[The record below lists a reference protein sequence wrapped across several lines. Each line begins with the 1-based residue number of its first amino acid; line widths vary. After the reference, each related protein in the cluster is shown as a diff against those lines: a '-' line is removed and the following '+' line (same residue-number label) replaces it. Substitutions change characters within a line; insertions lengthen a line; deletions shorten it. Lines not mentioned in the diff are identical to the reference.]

1 MSKLRLPG
9 VPRVPV
15 LLFLALTAAPGV
27 VQADGYRGYTCG
39 DLWLARNDIYANKG
53 YCFKSAAGKATYP
66 NSCFPPYGK
75 LNSFEQNEVNKIK
88 AEERRLRC

>member
-1 MSKLRLPG
+1 MAFVKTPNLVRLCAS
-9 VPRVPV
+9 
-15 LLFLALTAAPGV
+15 LCLASMLAPSLA
-27 VQADGYRGYTCG
+27 QADGYAGYTCG

-53 YCFKSAAGKATYP
+53 YCFTTAAGKASYP

-75 LNSFEQNEVNKIK
+75 LNSFEANEVKKIK